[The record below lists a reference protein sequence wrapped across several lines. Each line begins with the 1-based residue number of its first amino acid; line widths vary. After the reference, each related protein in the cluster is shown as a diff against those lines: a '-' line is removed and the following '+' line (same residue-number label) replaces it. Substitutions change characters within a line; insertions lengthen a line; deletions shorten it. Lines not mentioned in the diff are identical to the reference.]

1 MIKKW
6 EEESNRERRER
17 AEMSIMWRFQAA
29 TSNPP
34 QSALPID
41 VAQLVAADG
50 AWCECG
56 GSDGTL
62 PPRGRGSGGS
72 HWLILMLE
80 PLMIYLFG
88 NYRALGELGTID
100 KETQERR
107 GAWRFNASYHLSAR
121 LCILVYICVYTQG
134 VHQKANSHID
144 ISGISFWCCMG
155 LLCRRRDV

>member
-6 EEESNRERRER
+6 EKKSNRERRER

-72 HWLILMLE
+72 HWLILNAGATND
-80 PLMIYLFG
+80 LFIWKLQSPG
-88 NYRALGELGTID
+88 RAGHD
-100 KETQERR
+100 
-107 GAWRFNASYHLSAR
+107 W
-121 LCILVYICVYTQG
+121 
-134 VHQKANSHID
+134 
-144 ISGISFWCCMG
+144 
-155 LLCRRRDV
+155 